1 MCETYGRDNIDLFS
15 ELLVIGKTV
24 EDIERY
30 SECFW
35 KNYRKIDNSRK
46 YIERIEKG
54 EAEIAK
60 RNAIDQAIEDKF
72 QDLAK
77 KCGKDKN
84 FTFQDIEIKYFEK

>member
-1 MCETYGRDNIDLFS
+1 MCETYGRDNFEMFS

-24 EDIERY
+24 DEIERY
-30 SECFW
+30 SDCFW
-35 KNYRKIDNSRK
+35 EKHHMIDNSKK

-72 QDLAK
+72 IQLAK
-77 KCGKDKN
+77 KCEKDKN
-84 FTFQDIEIKYFEK
+84 FTF